1 MNKFENLL
9 KKAII
14 FLVLTSKF
22 CILFIFQNFM
32 KKYSLFLG
40 LASIFSL
47 WLLWNFSNAEY
58 NLQIDADNNEV
69 YLTSG
74 DNKITLENANKYLSW
89 NENSSNSNSWS
100 TLTVTISS
108 PNDIAKA
115 ETWNEINSWDIEWTW
130 SIDWTWTEI
139 WTWTIMTWTE
149 TSTWA
154 SRILW
159 ENINAELLTW
169 DEFDRALYWMYMN
182 WLTKYN
188 NSDEFRPYDN
198 LTREESAKMIG
209 QLYSVLWFPKE
220 DKWFNCSFVDTN
232 MFDPTL
238 AEHIYNVCRRWIF
251 RGNDKTQQY
260 MPHDNLTK
268 GQLLAV
274 LLRIFEWKMS
284 NESAQPR
291 WIEYYVKALALSMTN
306 EKNLAKFDQPV
317 SRWEASLLIFRFK
330 DMVIEEEQYK
340 LYLARL
346 SNLEWDNDTYLRQI
360 EQFKSEWE
368 SSRIASEDNSTTD
381 NSNPDS
387 NEIISWTW
395 DTASTTWSDVSLAI
409 IAWNET
415 LTNSSEFIESLN
427 WMYDNGMTS
436 YNTTES
442 FMPYQTI
449 TRAQV
454 AKMLD
459 KFATATNLTT
469 VRNLW
474 TCEFTD
480 VDPQSE
486 FKDSITKV
494 CQYGVM
500 AGSNDKFSPDQVVTK
515 AEFIAML
522 IRLFDWTKLD
532 ESINPRWT
540 EYYKRAI
547 EIWLISAQDTVSFTS
562 EIARYDVAT
571 YLYRLKVR
579 LTMYNNLNTTQ
590 LSDEILKTLSETTTT
605 GENWKINV
613 KAYVDILALNNSA
626 FTDGYVELMWERYKV
641 ERSELDSYN
650 VWSNSFV
657 RYWKLYNLENYEQI
671 WSITFILTNWA
682 LVEWTVRANKV
693 SYYLEKDPNTT
704 TYYNLTQK

>member
-1 MNKFENLL
+1 MKNFNK
-9 KKAII
+9 
-14 FLVLTSKF
+14 
-22 CILFIFQNFM
+22 ILW
-32 KKYSLFLG
+32 LC
-40 LASIFSL
+40 SIFSL
-47 WLLWNFSNAEY
+47 FFIWGAIHAEY
-58 NLQIDADNNEV
+58 NLEIDADNKEV
-69 YLTSG
+69 YLASG
-74 DNKITLENANKYLSW
+74 TDKVTLENADKYLSW
-89 NENSSNSNSWS
+89 NDSE
-100 TLTVTISS
+100 
-108 PNDIAKA
+108 A
-115 ETWNEINSWDIEWTW
+115 ETWATLSITVNSWNTTDSSSTIWTWTEVDTWSIAWTWSEINSWDIVWTW
-130 SIDWTWTEI
+130 AEVDTWSTTTWEIATWTAR
-139 WTWTIMTWTE
+139 T
-149 TSTWA
+149 
-154 SRILW
+154 LW

-188 NSDEFRPYDN
+188 NSEEFRPYDS

-220 DKWFNCSFVDTN
+220 DKWFNCNFVDTN

-238 AEHIYNVCRRWIF
+238 SEHIYNVCRWGIF

-260 MPHDNLTK
+260 MPHDKLTK

-284 NESAQPR
+284 NETGQPW

-306 EKNLAKFDQPV
+306 EMNLAKFDQPV

-330 DMVIEEEQYK
+330 DMVIDEEQYK
-340 LYLARL
+340 LYQARL
-346 SNLEWDNDTYLRQI
+346 SNLEWDSDIYLKQI
-360 EQFKSEWE
+360 EELKSKWE
-368 SSRIASEDNSTTD
+368 ESKTSAEEDLNTD

-395 DTASTTWSDVSLAI
+395 DNASATWSNVSLAI

-415 LTNSSEFIESLN
+415 LTDSSEFMESLN

-469 VRNLW
+469 VRNEW
-474 TCEFTD
+474 NCEFSD

-500 AGSNDKFSPDQVVTK
+500 AGSSDKFSPDQVVTK
-515 AEFIAML
+515 AEFVAML

-532 ESINPRWT
+532 ESVNPWWT

-547 EIWLISAQDTVSFTS
+547 EIWLISAQDTVSFTD

-579 LTMYNNLNTTQ
+579 LTMYNNLNSTQ
-590 LSDEILKTLSETTTT
+590 LSDEILKTLSETIAT
-605 GENWKINV
+605 GEDWKVNV

-626 FTDGYVELMWERYKV
+626 FTDGYIELMDQRYKV
-641 ERSELDSYN
+641 SRSELDSYN
-650 VWSNSFV
+650 VWTNSFV
-657 RYWKLYNLENYEQI
+657 RYGKLYSLETDEQI
-671 WSITFILTNWA
+671 GSVSFILTNWA
-682 LVEWTVRANKV
+682 LVEWSVRANKV

>member
-1 MNKFENLL
+1 M
-9 KKAII
+9 KKSSI
-14 FLVLTSKF
+14 FLGA
-22 CILFIFQNFM
+22 I
-32 KKYSLFLG
+32 SLLN
-40 LASIFSL
+40 II
-47 WLLWNFSNAEY
+47 LLWNFINAEY
-58 NLQIDADNNEV
+58 QLQIDEKDNEV
-69 YLTSG
+69 YLTSW
-74 DNKITLENANKYLSW
+74 DNKITLENAEKALSW
-89 NENSSNSNSWS
+89 DVNSGS
-100 TLTVTISS
+100 TLTISITS
-108 PNDIAKA
+108 PNSQTN
-115 ETWNEINSWDIEWTW
+115 TWSEINSWDTTWTW
-130 SIDWTWTEI
+130 KINTWTVVWTWTETN
-139 WTWTIMTWTE
+139 TWSTTSTWTE
-149 TSTWA
+149 TT
-154 SRILW
+154 RTLW

-169 DEFDRALYWMYMN
+169 DEFDKALYWMYKN
-182 WLTKYN
+182 WLTKYDN
-188 NSDEFRPYDN
+188 AEEFRPYDK

-238 AEHIYNVCRRWIF
+238 SEHIYNVCRRWIF
-251 RGNDKTQQY
+251 RWNDKTHQY

-284 NESAQPR
+284 NESGQPR

-306 EKNLAKFDQPV
+306 EINLAKFDQPV
-317 SRWEASLLIFRFK
+317 SRREASLLIFRFK
-330 DMVIEEEQYK
+330 SMVIDEEQYK

-346 SNLEWDNDTYLRQI
+346 NNLEWDNESYLKQI
-360 EQFKSEWE
+360 EELKSKWE
-368 SSRIASEDNSTTD
+368 ESKISNESDSNSG

-387 NEIISWTW
+387 NEIVSGTW
-395 DTASTTWSDVSLAI
+395 DNTWTSWNNVSLAI

-415 LTNSSEFIESLN
+415 LTDSSEFMESLN

-469 VRNLW
+469 VRNQW
-474 TCEFTD
+474 NCEFSD

-486 FKDSITKV
+486 FKDSITRV

-522 IRLFDWTKLD
+522 IRLFDWAKLN
-532 ESINPRWT
+532 ESVNPRRT

-547 EIWLISAQDTVSFTS
+547 EIWLISAQDTVSFTD

-579 LTMYNNLNTTQ
+579 LTMYNNLNSTQ
-590 LSDEILKTLSETTTT
+590 LSDEIVKTLSETLTTWDD
-605 GENWKINV
+605 WKINV
-613 KAYVDILALNNSA
+613 KVYVDILALNNSA
-626 FTDGYVELMWERYKV
+626 FTDGYIELLDERYKV
-641 ERSELDSYN
+641 TRSELNSYN
-650 VWSNSFV
+650 VGTNSFV
-657 RYWKLYNLENYEQI
+657 RYGKLYNIETDEQI
-671 WSITFILTNWA
+671 WSISFILTNWT
-682 LVEWTVRANKV
+682 LVEWSIRANKV

>member
-1 MNKFENLL
+1 MN
-9 KKAII
+9 
-14 FLVLTSKF
+14 F
-22 CILFIFQNFM
+22 CFLFIFQNFM

-40 LASIFSL
+40 LTAIFSIFSL
-47 WLLWNFSNAEY
+47 WNITNAEY
-58 NLQIDADNNEV
+58 NLNIDENNNEISLV
-69 YLTSG
+69 SWDTKLTI
-74 DNKITLENANKYLSW
+74 DDVNKKLASENSDINQILSW
-89 NENSSNSNSWS
+89 SWNDTS
-100 TLTVTISS
+100 TWNNVW
-108 PNDIAKA
+108 
-115 ETWNEINSWDIEWTW
+115 TWNETGSWNINTW
-130 SIDWTWTEI
+130 STIWTWTET
-139 WTWTIMTWTE
+139 WTWSENNTWNAATTWTK
-149 TSTWA
+149 TSTE
-154 SRILW
+154 SVRNFW

-169 DEFDRALYWMYMN
+169 DEFDRALYRMYMN

-188 NSDEFRPYDN
+188 NSDEFRPRDS
-198 LTREESAKMIG
+198 LTREEAAKMIG
-209 QLYSVLWFPKE
+209 QLYSVLWFSKE

-238 AEHIYNVCRRWIF
+238 SEHIYNVCRRWIF

-260 MPHDNLTK
+260 MPRDNLTK

-291 WIEYYVKALALSMTN
+291 WIEYYIKALTLSMTN
-306 EKNLAKFDQPV
+306 EKNLTKFDQPV
-317 SRWEASLLIFRFK
+317 SRREASLLIFRFK
-330 DMVIEEEQYK
+330 NMVSDEEQYK

-346 SNLEWDNDTYLRQI
+346 ANLEWDNDSYLKQI
-360 EQFKSEWE
+360 EELKSQWE
-368 SSRIASEDNSTTD
+368 ESKTSSEEISKID

-387 NEIISWTW
+387 NEIVSWTW
-395 DTASTTWSDVSLAI
+395 ENSATTWSDVSLAI

-415 LTNSSEFIESLN
+415 LTDSSEFMESLN
-427 WMYDNGMTS
+427 RMYDNGMTS

-469 VRNLW
+469 IRNEW
-474 TCEFTD
+474 NCEFSD

-486 FKDSITKV
+486 YKDSITKV
-494 CQYGVM
+494 CQYWVM
-500 AGSNDKFSPDQVVTK
+500 AGSSDKFSPDQIVTK

-522 IRLFDWTKLD
+522 IRLFDWAKLD
-532 ESINPRWT
+532 ESVNPWWT

-547 EIWLISAQDTVSFTS
+547 EIWLISAQDTVSFTD

-579 LTMYNNLNTTQ
+579 LTMYNNLNSTQ
-590 LSDEILKTLSETTTT
+590 LSDEVLKTLSETVATWDD
-605 GENWKINV
+605 WKVNV

-626 FTDGYVELMWERYKV
+626 FTDGYIEFLDERYKV
-641 ERSELDSYN
+641 SRSELDSYN
-650 VWSNSFV
+650 VGVNSFV
-657 RYWKLYNLENYEQI
+657 RYGKVYSLETDEQVG
-671 WSITFILTNWA
+671 SISFILTNWT
-682 LVEWTVRANKV
+682 LVEWSIRVNKN
-693 SYYLEKDPNTT
+693 SYYLTKDSNTT

>member
-1 MNKFENLL
+1 MF
-9 KKAII
+9 
-14 FLVLTSKF
+14 
-22 CILFIFQNFM
+22 
-32 KKYSLFLG
+32 
-40 LASIFSL
+40 SIF
-47 WLLWNFSNAEY
+47 LLWNFSNAEY
-58 NLQIDADNNEV
+58 NLQIDASNNEV
-69 YLTSG
+69 FLASG
-74 DNKITLENANKYLSW
+74 DNKITLENADKYLSW
-89 NENSSNSNSWS
+89 ANLTNTWTNSTN
-100 TLTVTISS
+100 
-108 PNDIAKA
+108 
-115 ETWNEINSWDIEWTW
+115 TWNTINSWNIAWTW
-130 SIDWTWTEI
+130 NTNTWTLAWTWTII
-139 WTWTIMTWTE
+139 WTWTKVNTWTTVTTWSK
-149 TSTWA
+149 TSTG
-154 SRILW
+154 RIFW

-169 DEFDRALYWMYMN
+169 DEFDRALYRMYMN

-188 NSDEFRPYDN
+188 NSDEFRPYDK
-198 LTREESAKMIG
+198 LTREESAKMVG
-209 QLYSVLWFPKE
+209 QLYNVLWFPKE

-238 AEHIYNVCRRWIF
+238 SEHIYNVCRRGIF
-251 RGNDKTQQY
+251 RWNDKTQQY
-260 MPHDNLTK
+260 MPRDNLTK

-291 WIEYYVKALALSMTN
+291 WIEYYVKALALWMTN
-306 EKNLAKFDQPV
+306 EMNLAKFDQPV

-330 DMVIEEEQYK
+330 NMITDEEQYK

-346 SNLEWDNDTYLRQI
+346 SNLEWDNDTYLKQI
-360 EQFKSEWE
+360 EELKSKWE
-368 SSRIASEDNSTTD
+368 ESKTSNENNSTNID
-381 NSNPDS
+381 ESNPDS
-387 NEIISWTW
+387 NEIVSWSW
-395 DTASTTWSDVSLAI
+395 DNTSTTWSNVSLAI
-409 IAWNET
+409 IAGNET
-415 LTNSSEFIESLN
+415 LTDSSEFMESLN

-469 VRNLW
+469 IRNQW
-474 TCEFTD
+474 NCEFSD
-480 VDPQSE
+480 VDSQSQY
-486 FKDSITKV
+486 KDSITKV

-500 AGSNDKFSPDQVVTK
+500 AGSNDKFSPDQIVTK

-522 IRLFDWTKLD
+522 IRLFDWAKLD
-532 ESINPRWT
+532 ESINPWWT

-547 EIWLISAQDTVSFTS
+547 EIWLITAQDTVSFTS

-579 LTMYNNLNTTQ
+579 LTMYNNLNSTQ
-590 LSDEILKTLSETTTT
+590 LSDEILKTLSETVST
-605 GENWKINV
+605 GENWKVNV

-626 FTDGYVELMWERYKV
+626 FTDGYIEFMDERYKV

-650 VWSNSFV
+650 VWTNSFV

-671 WSITFILTNWA
+671 WSITFILTNWT

>member
-1 MNKFENLL
+1 MNF
-9 KKAII
+9 
-14 FLVLTSKF
+14 VV
-22 CILFIFQNFM
+22 LFIFQNFM

-40 LASIFSL
+40 LTTIFSIV
-47 WLLWNFSNAEY
+47 LLWNFSNAEY
-58 NLQIDADNNEV
+58 NLQLDEKNNEV
-69 YLTSG
+69 YLSSG
-74 DNKITLENANKYLSW
+74 DDKITLENADKYLSW
-89 NENSSNSNSWS
+89 NDLTNTWTWSDMNSWA
-100 TLTVTISS
+100 
-108 PNDIAKA
+108 IAW
-115 ETWNEINSWDIEWTW
+115 TWNEVSTWDTVSTWAEANSWAIA
-130 SIDWTWTEI
+130 WTWTEI
-139 WTWTIMTWTE
+139 NTWTTTTWTN
-149 TSTWA
+149 TATG
-154 SRILW
+154 RILW
-159 ENINAELLTW
+159 ENIDAELLSW
-169 DEFDRALYWMYMN
+169 SEFDRALYWMYMN

-188 NSDEFRPYDN
+188 NSDDFRPYDN

-220 DKWFNCSFVDTN
+220 DKWFNCNFVDTN

-238 AEHIYNVCRRWIF
+238 SEHIYNVCKWWIF
-251 RGNDKTQQY
+251 RWNDKTQQY
-260 MPHDNLTK
+260 MPHDKLTK
-268 GQLLAV
+268 WQLLAV
-274 LLRIFEWKMS
+274 LLRIFEGKMS

-291 WIEYYVKALALSMTN
+291 WIEYYVKALTLSMTN

-330 DMVIEEEQYK
+330 DMIIDEEQYK

-346 SNLEWDNDTYLRQI
+346 SNLEWDNDSYLKQI
-360 EQFKSEWE
+360 EELKSKWE
-368 SSRIASEDNSTTD
+368 ESKILAENNSNID

-387 NEIISWTW
+387 NEIVSWTW
-395 DTASTTWSDVSLAI
+395 DDVSTTWSDVSLAI

-415 LTNSSEFIESLN
+415 LTDSSEFMESLN

-469 VRNLW
+469 IRNQW
-474 TCEFTD
+474 NCEFSD
-480 VDPQSE
+480 VNPQSE
-486 FKDSITKV
+486 FKDSITRV

-500 AGSNDKFSPDQVVTK
+500 AGSSDKFSPDQVVTK
-515 AEFIAML
+515 AEFVAML
-522 IRLFDWTKLD
+522 IRLFDWAKLD
-532 ESINPRWT
+532 ESINPWWT

-579 LTMYNNLNTTQ
+579 LTMYNNLNSTQ
-590 LSDEILKTLSETTTT
+590 LSDEILKTLSETVTT
-605 GENWKINV
+605 GEDWKVNV

-626 FTDGYVELMWERYKV
+626 FTDGYIEFMDERFKV
-641 ERSELDSYN
+641 ARSELDSYN
-650 VWSNSFV
+650 VGTNSFV
-657 RYWKLYNLENYEQI
+657 RYGKLYSLETDEQVG
-671 WSITFILTNWA
+671 SISFILTNWT
-682 LVEWTVRANKV
+682 LVEWSVRINKV
-693 SYYLEKDPNTT
+693 SYYLDKDPNTT

>member
-1 MNKFENLL
+1 M
-9 KKAII
+9 KKSSI
-14 FLVLTSKF
+14 FLGA
-22 CILFIFQNFM
+22 I
-32 KKYSLFLG
+32 SLL
-40 LASIFSL
+40 SII
-47 WLLWNFSNAEY
+47 LLWNFINAEY
-58 NLQIDADNNEV
+58 QLQIDEKDNEV
-69 YLTSG
+69 YLTSW
-74 DNKITLENANKYLSW
+74 DNKITLENAEKALSW
-89 NENSSNSNSWS
+89 DVNSGS
-100 TLTVTISS
+100 TLTISITS
-108 PNDIAKA
+108 PNSQTN
-115 ETWNEINSWDIEWTW
+115 TWSEINSWDTTWTW
-130 SIDWTWTEI
+130 EINTWTVVWTWTETN
-139 WTWTIMTWTE
+139 TWSTTSTWTE
-149 TSTWA
+149 TT
-154 SRILW
+154 RTLW

-169 DEFDRALYWMYMN
+169 DEFDKALYWMYKN
-182 WLTKYN
+182 WLTKYDN
-188 NSDEFRPYDN
+188 AEEFRPYDK

-238 AEHIYNVCRRWIF
+238 SEHIYNVCRRWIF
-251 RGNDKTQQY
+251 RWNDKTHQY

-284 NESAQPR
+284 NESGQPR

-306 EKNLAKFDQPV
+306 EINLAKFDQPV
-317 SRWEASLLIFRFK
+317 SRREASLLIFRFK
-330 DMVIEEEQYK
+330 SMVIDEEQYK

-346 SNLEWDNDTYLRQI
+346 NNLEWDNESYLKQI
-360 EQFKSEWE
+360 EELKSKWE
-368 SSRIASEDNSTTD
+368 ESKISNESDSNSD

-387 NEIISWTW
+387 NEIISGTW
-395 DTASTTWSDVSLAI
+395 DNTWTSWNNVSLAI

-415 LTNSSEFIESLN
+415 LTDSSEFMESLN

-469 VRNLW
+469 VRNQW
-474 TCEFTD
+474 NCEFSD

-486 FKDSITKV
+486 FKDSITRV

-522 IRLFDWTKLD
+522 IRLFDWVKLN
-532 ESINPRWT
+532 ESVNPRRT

-547 EIWLISAQDTVSFTS
+547 EIWLISAQDTVSFTD

-579 LTMYNNLNTTQ
+579 LTMYNNLNSTQ
-590 LSDEILKTLSETTTT
+590 LSDEIVKTLSETVTTWDD
-605 GENWKINV
+605 WKINV
-613 KAYVDILALNNSA
+613 KVYVDILALNNSA
-626 FTDGYVELMWERYKV
+626 FTDGYIELLDERYKV
-641 ERSELDSYN
+641 TRSELNSYN
-650 VWSNSFV
+650 VGTNSFV
-657 RYWKLYNLENYEQI
+657 RYGKLYNIETDEQI
-671 WSITFILTNWA
+671 WSISFILTNWT
-682 LVEWTVRANKV
+682 LVEWSIRANKV

>member
-1 MNKFENLL
+1 
-9 KKAII
+9 
-14 FLVLTSKF
+14 
-22 CILFIFQNFM
+22 M
-32 KKYSLFLG
+32 KKYSIFLWF
-40 LASIFSL
+40 ATVFSIS
-47 WLLWNFSNAEY
+47 LLWNFSNAEY
-58 NLQIDADNNEV
+58 NLQIDTDKNEV
-69 YLTSG
+69 YLTSW
-74 DNKITLENANKYLSW
+74 DDKITLENADKYLSW
-89 NENSSNSNSWS
+89 SEVNSWS
-100 TLTVTISS
+100 TLTISVTS
-108 PNDIAKA
+108 PNTQSN
-115 ETWNEINSWDIEWTW
+115 TWSVVNSWDAVWTWNIGTWDIIWTW
-130 SIDWTWTEI
+130 SEI
-139 WTWTIMTWTE
+139 ISGDVAWSWVMMTWT
-149 TSTWA
+149 T
-154 SRILW
+154 RVLW

-209 QLYSVLWFPKE
+209 QLYSVLWFPKD

-238 AEHIYNVCRRWIF
+238 SEHIYNVCRRWIF
-251 RGNDKTQQY
+251 RWNDKTQQY
-260 MPHDNLTK
+260 MPRDNLTK

-274 LLRIFEWKMS
+274 LLRIFEGKMS

-317 SRWEASLLIFRFK
+317 SRREASLLIFRFK

-340 LYLARL
+340 LYQARL
-346 SNLEWDNDTYLRQI
+346 SNLEWDNDTYLKQI

-368 SSRIASEDNSTTD
+368 SSRNVVEDGINS

-387 NEIISWTW
+387 NEIVSWTW
-395 DTASTTWSDVSLAI
+395 SNVVTWSDVSLAI

-415 LTNSSEFIESLN
+415 LTDSSEFMESLN

-459 KFATATNLTT
+459 KFAVATNLTT
-469 VRNLW
+469 VRNQW
-474 TCEFTD
+474 NCEFSD

-522 IRLFDWTKLD
+522 IRLFDWAKLD
-532 ESINPRWT
+532 ESINPWWT

-579 LTMYNNLNTTQ
+579 LTMYNNLNSTQ
-590 LSDEILKTLSETTTT
+590 LSDEILKTLSETVTT
-605 GENWKINV
+605 GENWKLNV

-626 FTDGYVELMWERYKV
+626 FTDGYIEFMDERYKV
-641 ERSELDSYN
+641 IRSELDSYN
-650 VWSNSFV
+650 VWTNSFV
-657 RYWKLYNLENYEQI
+657 RYWKLYGLETDEQVG
-671 WSITFILTNWA
+671 SISFILTNWT
-682 LVEWTVRANKV
+682 LVEWSVRVNKI
-693 SYYLEKDPNTT
+693 SYYLEKDSNTT

>member
-1 MNKFENLL
+1 M
-9 KKAII
+9 KKSSI
-14 FLVLTSKF
+14 FLGA
-22 CILFIFQNFM
+22 I
-32 KKYSLFLG
+32 SLL
-40 LASIFSL
+40 SII
-47 WLLWNFSNAEY
+47 LLWNFINAEY
-58 NLQIDADNNEV
+58 QLQIDEKDNKV
-69 YLTSG
+69 YLTSW
-74 DNKITLENANKYLSW
+74 DNKITLENAEKALSW
-89 NENSSNSNSWS
+89 DVNSGS
-100 TLTVTISS
+100 TLTISITS
-108 PNDIAKA
+108 PNSQTN
-115 ETWNEINSWDIEWTW
+115 TWSEINSWDTTWTW
-130 SIDWTWTEI
+130 EINTWTVVWTWTETN
-139 WTWTIMTWTE
+139 TWSTTSTWTE
-149 TSTWA
+149 TT
-154 SRILW
+154 RTLW

-169 DEFDRALYWMYMN
+169 DEFDKALYWMYKN
-182 WLTKYN
+182 WLTKYDN
-188 NSDEFRPYDN
+188 AEEFRPYDK

-238 AEHIYNVCRRWIF
+238 SEHIYNVCRRWIF
-251 RGNDKTQQY
+251 RWNDKTHQY

-284 NESAQPR
+284 NESGQPR

-306 EKNLAKFDQPV
+306 EINLAKFDQPV
-317 SRWEASLLIFRFK
+317 SRREASLLIFRFK
-330 DMVIEEEQYK
+330 SMIIDEEQYK

-346 SNLEWDNDTYLRQI
+346 NNLEWNNDTYLKQI
-360 EQFKSEWE
+360 EELKSKWE
-368 SSRIASEDNSTTD
+368 ESKISNESDSNSD

-387 NEIISWTW
+387 NEIVSGTW
-395 DTASTTWSDVSLAI
+395 DNTWTSWNNVSLAI

-415 LTNSSEFIESLN
+415 LTDSSEFMESLN

-469 VRNLW
+469 VRNQW
-474 TCEFTD
+474 NCEFSD

-486 FKDSITKV
+486 FKDSITRV

-522 IRLFDWTKLD
+522 IRLFDWAKLD
-532 ESINPRWT
+532 ESVNPRRT

-547 EIWLISAQDTVSFTS
+547 EIWLISAQDTVSFTD

-579 LTMYNNLNTTQ
+579 LTMYNNLNSTQ
-590 LSDEILKTLSETTTT
+590 LSDEIVKTLSETVTTWDD
-605 GENWKINV
+605 WKINV
-613 KAYVDILALNNSA
+613 KVYVDILALNNSA
-626 FTDGYVELMWERYKV
+626 FTDGYIELLDERYKV
-641 ERSELDSYN
+641 TRSELNSYN
-650 VWSNSFV
+650 VGTNSFV
-657 RYWKLYNLENYEQI
+657 RYGKLYNIETDEQV
-671 WSITFILTNWA
+671 WSISFILTNWT
-682 LVEWTVRANKV
+682 LVEWSIRANKV

>member
-1 MNKFENLL
+1 M
-9 KKAII
+9 KKSSI
-14 FLVLTSKF
+14 FLGA
-22 CILFIFQNFM
+22 I
-32 KKYSLFLG
+32 SLL
-40 LASIFSL
+40 SII
-47 WLLWNFSNAEY
+47 LLWNFINAEY
-58 NLQIDADNNEV
+58 QLQIDEKDNEV
-69 YLTSG
+69 YLTSW
-74 DNKITLENANKYLSW
+74 DNKITLENAEKALSW
-89 NENSSNSNSWS
+89 DVNSGS
-100 TLTVTISS
+100 TLSVSITS
-108 PNDIAKA
+108 PNSQTN
-115 ETWNEINSWDIEWTW
+115 TWSEINSWDTTWTW
-130 SIDWTWTEI
+130 EINTWTVVWTWTETN
-139 WTWTIMTWTE
+139 TWSTTSTWTE
-149 TSTWA
+149 TT
-154 SRILW
+154 RTLW

-169 DEFDRALYWMYMN
+169 DEFDKALYWMYKN
-182 WLTKYN
+182 WLTKYDN
-188 NSDEFRPYDN
+188 AEEFRPYDK

-238 AEHIYNVCRRWIF
+238 SEHIYNVCRRWIF
-251 RGNDKTQQY
+251 RWNDKTHQY

-284 NESAQPR
+284 NESGQPR

-306 EKNLAKFDQPV
+306 EINLAKFDQPV
-317 SRWEASLLIFRFK
+317 SRREASLLIFRFK
-330 DMVIEEEQYK
+330 SMIIDEEQYK

-346 SNLEWDNDTYLRQI
+346 NNLEWDNDAYLKQI
-360 EQFKSEWE
+360 EELKSKWE
-368 SSRIASEDNSTTD
+368 ESKISNESDSNSD

-387 NEIISWTW
+387 NEIVSGTW
-395 DTASTTWSDVSLAI
+395 DNTWTSWNNVSLAI

-415 LTNSSEFIESLN
+415 LTDSSEFMESIN

-469 VRNLW
+469 VRNQW
-474 TCEFTD
+474 NCEFSD

-486 FKDSITKV
+486 FKDSITRV

-522 IRLFDWTKLD
+522 IRLFDWAKLD
-532 ESINPRWT
+532 ESVNPRRT

-547 EIWLISAQDTVSFTS
+547 EIWLISAQDTVSFTD

-579 LTMYNNLNTTQ
+579 LTMYNNLNSTQ
-590 LSDEILKTLSETTTT
+590 LSDEIVKTLSETVTTWDD
-605 GENWKINV
+605 WKINV
-613 KAYVDILALNNSA
+613 KVYVDILALNNSA
-626 FTDGYVELMWERYKV
+626 FTDGYIELLDERYKV
-641 ERSELDSYN
+641 TRSELNSYN
-650 VWSNSFV
+650 VGTNSFV
-657 RYWKLYNLENYEQI
+657 RYGKLYNIETDEQI
-671 WSITFILTNWA
+671 WSVSFILTNWT
-682 LVEWTVRANKV
+682 LVEWSIRANKV

>member
-1 MNKFENLL
+1 
-9 KKAII
+9 
-14 FLVLTSKF
+14 
-22 CILFIFQNFM
+22 M
-32 KKYSLFLG
+32 KKYSIFLG
-40 LASIFSL
+40 LATILSISL
-47 WLLWNFSNAEY
+47 VWN
-58 NLQIDADNNEV
+58 
-69 YLTSG
+69 
-74 DNKITLENANKYLSW
+74 
-89 NENSSNSNSWS
+89 
-100 TLTVTISS
+100 TI
-108 PNDIAKA
+108 KA
-115 ETWNEINSWDIEWTW
+115 ESAI
-130 SIDWTWTEI
+130 TWTGNEI
-139 WTWTIMTWTE
+139 WTWNCTLQIDEKNNKVYLKCWDKEVQLENAEEFLSWSKSESSSGSTLSITITSPNDSQTNTWSESNSWDTVWTWDISTWSIAWTWAEISSWDVMWTWAETTTWTVATWSE
-149 TSTWA
+149 ASTWTV
-154 SRILW
+154 RVLW
-159 ENINAELLTW
+159 EHVNAELLTW

-188 NSDEFRPYDN
+188 NSEEFRPYDN

-220 DKWFNCSFVDTN
+220 DKWFNCNFVDTN

-238 AEHIYNVCRRWIF
+238 SEHIYNVCRRWIF
-251 RGNDKTQQY
+251 RWNDKTQQY

-284 NESAQPR
+284 NESGQPR
-291 WIEYYVKALALSMTN
+291 WIEYYIKALTLSMTN

-330 DMVIEEEQYK
+330 NMVSDEEQYK

-346 SNLEWDNDTYLRQI
+346 TNLEWDNDSYLKQI
-360 EQFKSEWE
+360 EEMKAQWE
-368 SSRIASEDNSTTD
+368 ESKTAVENDSNVD

-387 NEIISWTW
+387 NDIISWTW
-395 DTASTTWSDVSLAI
+395 ENATTTWSDVSLAI

-415 LTNSSEFIESLN
+415 LTDSSEFMESLN

-469 VRNLW
+469 IRNEW
-474 TCEFTD
+474 SCEFSD

-486 FKDSITKV
+486 YKDSITKV

-500 AGSNDKFSPDQVVTK
+500 AGSNDKFSPDQIVTK
-515 AEFIAML
+515 AEFVAML
-522 IRLFDWTKLD
+522 IRLFDGAKLD
-532 ESINPRWT
+532 ESVNPWWT

-547 EIWLISAQDTVSFTS
+547 EIWLISAQDTVSFTD

-579 LTMYNNLNTTQ
+579 LTMYNNLNSTQ
-590 LSDEILKTLSETTTT
+590 LSDEILKTLSETVTT
-605 GENWKINV
+605 GEDWKVKV

-626 FTDGYVELMWERYKV
+626 FTDGYIEFMDQRYKV
-641 ERSELDSYN
+641 SRSELDSYN
-650 VWSNSFV
+650 VGTNSFV
-657 RYWKLYNLENYEQI
+657 RYGKLYSLETDEQI
-671 WSITFILTNWA
+671 GSVSFILTNWT
-682 LVEWTVRANKV
+682 LVEWSVRANKV

>member
-1 MNKFENLL
+1 
-9 KKAII
+9 
-14 FLVLTSKF
+14 
-22 CILFIFQNFM
+22 M
-32 KKYSLFLG
+32 KKYSIFLWLF
-40 LASIFSL
+40 AIFSIS
-47 WLLWNFSNAEY
+47 LLWNFSNAEY
-58 NLQIDADNNEV
+58 NIQIDANNNEI
-69 YLTSG
+69 YLASG
-74 DNKITLENANKYLSW
+74 DNKITLENADKYLSW
-89 NENSSNSNSWS
+89 ANLTNTWTNLTNTWNNTNSWA
-100 TLTVTISS
+100 
-108 PNDIAKA
+108 IAW
-115 ETWNEINSWDIEWTW
+115 TWNNNTWTLA
-130 SIDWTWTEI
+130 WTWTAI
-139 WTWTIMTWTE
+139 WTWAQVNTWTTVTTWSK
-149 TSTWA
+149 TSTG
-154 SRILW
+154 RIFW
-159 ENINAELLTW
+159 ENVNAELLTW
-169 DEFDRALYWMYMN
+169 DEFDRALYRMYMN

-238 AEHIYNVCRRWIF
+238 SEHIYNVCRRGIF
-251 RGNDKTQQY
+251 RWNDKTQQY
-260 MPHDNLTK
+260 MPRDNLTK

-291 WIEYYVKALALSMTN
+291 WIEYYVKALALWMTN
-306 EKNLAKFDQPV
+306 EMNLSKFDQPV

-330 DMVIEEEQYK
+330 NMITDEEQYK

-346 SNLEWDNDTYLRQI
+346 NNLEWDNDSYLKQI
-360 EQFKSEWE
+360 EELKSKWE
-368 SSRIASEDNSTTD
+368 ESKTSNENNDTNIDE
-381 NSNPDS
+381 SNPDS
-387 NEIISWTW
+387 NEIVSWSW
-395 DTASTTWSDVSLAI
+395 DSTSTTWSNVSLAI

-415 LTNSSEFIESLN
+415 LTDSSEFMESIN

-469 VRNLW
+469 IRNQW
-474 TCEFTD
+474 NCEFSD
-480 VDPQSE
+480 VDSQSQY
-486 FKDSITKV
+486 KDSITKV

-500 AGSNDKFSPDQVVTK
+500 AGSNDKFSPDQIVTK

-522 IRLFDWTKLD
+522 IRLFDWAKLD
-532 ESINPRWT
+532 ESVNPWWT

-579 LTMYNNLNTTQ
+579 LTMYNNLNSTQ
-590 LSDEILKTLSETTTT
+590 LSDEILKTLSETVST
-605 GENWKINV
+605 GENWKVNV

-626 FTDGYVELMWERYKV
+626 FTDGYIEFMNERYKV

-650 VWSNSFV
+650 VWTNSFV

>member
-1 MNKFENLL
+1 M
-9 KKAII
+9 KKSSI
-14 FLVLTSKF
+14 FLGA
-22 CILFIFQNFM
+22 I
-32 KKYSLFLG
+32 SLL
-40 LASIFSL
+40 SII
-47 WLLWNFSNAEY
+47 LLWNFINAEY
-58 NLQIDADNNEV
+58 QLQIDEKDNEV
-69 YLTSG
+69 YLTSW
-74 DNKITLENANKYLSW
+74 DNKITLENAEKALSW
-89 NENSSNSNSWS
+89 DVNSGS
-100 TLTVTISS
+100 TLSVSITS
-108 PNDIAKA
+108 PNSQTN
-115 ETWNEINSWDIEWTW
+115 TWSEINSWDTTWTW
-130 SIDWTWTEI
+130 EINTWTVVWTWTETN
-139 WTWTIMTWTE
+139 TWSTTSTWTE
-149 TSTWA
+149 TT
-154 SRILW
+154 RTLW

-169 DEFDRALYWMYMN
+169 DEFDKALYWMYKN
-182 WLTKYN
+182 WLTKYDN
-188 NSDEFRPYDN
+188 AEEFRPYDK

-238 AEHIYNVCRRWIF
+238 SEHIYNVCRRWIF
-251 RGNDKTQQY
+251 RWNDKTHQY

-284 NESAQPR
+284 NESGQPR

-306 EKNLAKFDQPV
+306 EINLAKFDQPV
-317 SRWEASLLIFRFK
+317 SRREASLLIFRFK
-330 DMVIEEEQYK
+330 SMIIDEEQYK

-346 SNLEWDNDTYLRQI
+346 NNLEWDNDAYLKQI
-360 EQFKSEWE
+360 EELKSKWE
-368 SSRIASEDNSTTD
+368 ESKISNESDSNSD

-387 NEIISWTW
+387 NEIVSGTW
-395 DTASTTWSDVSLAI
+395 DNTWTSWNNVSLAI

-415 LTNSSEFIESLN
+415 LTDSSEFMESLN

-459 KFATATNLTT
+459 KFATATSLTT
-469 VRNLW
+469 VRNQW
-474 TCEFTD
+474 NCEFSD

-486 FKDSITKV
+486 FKDSITRV

-522 IRLFDWTKLD
+522 IRLFDWAKLD
-532 ESINPRWT
+532 ESVNPRRT

-547 EIWLISAQDTVSFTS
+547 EIWLISAQDTVSFTD

-579 LTMYNNLNTTQ
+579 LTMYNNLNSTQ
-590 LSDEILKTLSETTTT
+590 LSDEIVKTLSETVTTWDD
-605 GENWKINV
+605 WKINV
-613 KAYVDILALNNSA
+613 KVYVDILALNNSA
-626 FTDGYVELMWERYKV
+626 FTDGYIELLDERYKV
-641 ERSELDSYN
+641 TRSELNSYN
-650 VWSNSFV
+650 VGTNSFV
-657 RYWKLYNLENYEQI
+657 RYGKLYNI
-671 WSITFILTNWA
+671 
-682 LVEWTVRANKV
+682 
-693 SYYLEKDPNTT
+693 
-704 TYYNLTQK
+704 

>member
-1 MNKFENLL
+1 M
-9 KKAII
+9 KKSSI
-14 FLVLTSKF
+14 FLGA
-22 CILFIFQNFM
+22 I
-32 KKYSLFLG
+32 SLL
-40 LASIFSL
+40 SII
-47 WLLWNFSNAEY
+47 LLWNFINAEY
-58 NLQIDADNNEV
+58 QLQIDEKDNEV
-69 YLTSG
+69 YLTSW
-74 DNKITLENANKYLSW
+74 DNKITLENAEKALSW
-89 NENSSNSNSWS
+89 DVNSGS
-100 TLTVTISS
+100 TLTISITS
-108 PNDIAKA
+108 PNSQTN
-115 ETWNEINSWDIEWTW
+115 TWSEINSWDTTWTW
-130 SIDWTWTEI
+130 KINTWTVVWTWTETN
-139 WTWTIMTWTE
+139 TWSTNSTWTE
-149 TSTWA
+149 TT
-154 SRILW
+154 RTLW

-169 DEFDRALYWMYMN
+169 DEFDKALYWMYKN
-182 WLTKYN
+182 WLTKYDN
-188 NSDEFRPYDN
+188 AEEFRPYDK

-238 AEHIYNVCRRWIF
+238 SEHIYNVCRRWIF
-251 RGNDKTQQY
+251 RWNDKTHQY

-284 NESAQPR
+284 NESGQPR

-306 EKNLAKFDQPV
+306 EINLAKFDQPV
-317 SRWEASLLIFRFK
+317 SRREASLLIFRFK
-330 DMVIEEEQYK
+330 SMIIDEEQYK

-346 SNLEWDNDTYLRQI
+346 NNLEWDNDAYLKQI
-360 EQFKSEWE
+360 EELKSKWE
-368 SSRIASEDNSTTD
+368 ESKISNESDSNSD

-387 NEIISWTW
+387 NEIVSGTW
-395 DTASTTWSDVSLAI
+395 DNTWTSWNNVSLAI

-415 LTNSSEFIESLN
+415 LTDSSEFMESLN

-469 VRNLW
+469 VRNQW
-474 TCEFTD
+474 NCEFSD

-486 FKDSITKV
+486 FKDSITRV

-522 IRLFDWTKLD
+522 IRLFDWAKLN
-532 ESINPRWT
+532 ESVNPRRT

-547 EIWLISAQDTVSFTS
+547 EIWLISAQDTVSFTD

-579 LTMYNNLNTTQ
+579 LTMYNNLNSTQ
-590 LSDEILKTLSETTTT
+590 LSDEIVKTLSETVTTWDD
-605 GENWKINV
+605 WKINV
-613 KAYVDILALNNSA
+613 KVYVDILALNNSA
-626 FTDGYVELMWERYKV
+626 FTDGYIELLDERYKV
-641 ERSELDSYN
+641 TRSELNSYN
-650 VWSNSFV
+650 VGTNSFV
-657 RYWKLYNLENYEQI
+657 RYGKLYNIETDEQV
-671 WSITFILTNWA
+671 WSISFILTNWT
-682 LVEWTVRANKV
+682 LVEWSIRANKV

>member
-1 MNKFENLL
+1 M
-9 KKAII
+9 KKSSI
-14 FLVLTSKF
+14 FLGA
-22 CILFIFQNFM
+22 I
-32 KKYSLFLG
+32 SLL
-40 LASIFSL
+40 SII
-47 WLLWNFSNAEY
+47 LLWNFINAEY
-58 NLQIDADNNEV
+58 QLQIDEKDNEV
-69 YLTSG
+69 YLTSW
-74 DNKITLENANKYLSW
+74 DNKITLENAEKALSW
-89 NENSSNSNSWS
+89 DVNSGS
-100 TLTVTISS
+100 TLTVSITS
-108 PNDIAKA
+108 PNSQTN
-115 ETWNEINSWDIEWTW
+115 TWSEINSWDTTWTW
-130 SIDWTWTEI
+130 EINTWTVVWTWTETN
-139 WTWTIMTWTE
+139 TWSTTSTWTE
-149 TSTWA
+149 TT
-154 SRILW
+154 RTLW

-169 DEFDRALYWMYMN
+169 DEFDKALYWMYKN
-182 WLTKYN
+182 WLTKYDN
-188 NSDEFRPYDN
+188 AEEFRPYDK

-238 AEHIYNVCRRWIF
+238 SEHIYNVCRRWIF
-251 RGNDKTQQY
+251 RWNDKTHQY

-284 NESAQPR
+284 NESGQPR

-306 EKNLAKFDQPV
+306 EINLAKFDQPV
-317 SRWEASLLIFRFK
+317 SRREASLLIFRFK
-330 DMVIEEEQYK
+330 SMIIDEEQYK

-346 SNLEWDNDTYLRQI
+346 NNLEWDNDAYLKQI
-360 EQFKSEWE
+360 EELKSKWE
-368 SSRIASEDNSTTD
+368 ESKISNESDSNSD

-387 NEIISWTW
+387 NEIVSGTW
-395 DTASTTWSDVSLAI
+395 DNTWTSWNNVSLAI

-415 LTNSSEFIESLN
+415 LTDSSEFMESIN

-469 VRNLW
+469 VRNQW
-474 TCEFTD
+474 NCEFSD

-486 FKDSITKV
+486 FKDSITRV

-522 IRLFDWTKLD
+522 IRLFDWAKLD
-532 ESINPRWT
+532 ESVNPRRT

-547 EIWLISAQDTVSFTS
+547 EIWLISAQDTVSFTD

-579 LTMYNNLNTTQ
+579 LTMYNNLNSTQ
-590 LSDEILKTLSETTTT
+590 LSDEIVKTLSETVTTWDD
-605 GENWKINV
+605 WKINV
-613 KAYVDILALNNSA
+613 KVYVDILALNNSA
-626 FTDGYVELMWERYKV
+626 FTDGYIELLDERYKV
-641 ERSELDSYN
+641 TRSELNSYN
-650 VWSNSFV
+650 VGTNSFV
-657 RYWKLYNLENYEQI
+657 RYGKLYNIETDEQV
-671 WSITFILTNWA
+671 WSISFILTNWT
-682 LVEWTVRANKV
+682 LVEWSIRANKV

>member
-1 MNKFENLL
+1 
-9 KKAII
+9 
-14 FLVLTSKF
+14 
-22 CILFIFQNFM
+22 M
-32 KKYSLFLG
+32 KKYSIFLG
-40 LASIFSL
+40 LSAIFSIS
-47 WLLWNFSNAEY
+47 LLWNFSNAEY
-58 NLQIDADNNEV
+58 NLQIDADKNEV
-69 YLTSG
+69 YLTSW
-74 DNKITLENANKYLSW
+74 DDKITLENADKYLSW
-89 NENSSNSNSWS
+89 NESNNNSWS
-100 TLTVTISS
+100 TLSVSVTS
-108 PNDIAKA
+108 PNTQAN
-115 ETWNEINSWDIEWTW
+115 TWSESNSWNIAWTW
-130 SIDWTWTEI
+130 DVNTWSTVWTWTVT
-139 WTWTIMTWTE
+139 TWSAA
-149 TSTWA
+149 STWA
-154 SRILW
+154 TRVFW

-238 AEHIYNVCRRWIF
+238 AEHIYNVCRRGIF
-251 RGNDKTQQY
+251 RWNDKTQQY

-284 NESAQPR
+284 NETAQPR
-291 WIEYYVKALALSMTN
+291 WIEYYVKALTLSMTN
-306 EKNLAKFDQPV
+306 EKILAKFDQPV
-317 SRWEASLLIFRFK
+317 SRREASLLIFRFK
-330 DMVIEEEQYK
+330 NMVSDEEQYK

-346 SNLEWDNDTYLRQI
+346 TNLEWDNDSYLKQN
-360 EQFKSEWE
+360 EELKSQWE
-368 SSRIASEDNSTTD
+368 ESKTSSEEEDSKID

-387 NEIISWTW
+387 NEIVSWTW
-395 DTASTTWSDVSLAI
+395 ENATTTWSDVSLAI
-409 IAWNET
+409 IAWNEK
-415 LTNSSEFIESLN
+415 LTDSSEFMESLN

-474 TCEFTD
+474 TCKFTD

-500 AGSNDKFSPDQVVTK
+500 AGSSDKFSPDQVVTK

-522 IRLFDWTKLD
+522 IRLFDWAKLD
-532 ESINPRWT
+532 ESVNPWWT

-547 EIWLISAQDTVSFTS
+547 EIWLISAQDTVSFTD

-579 LTMYNNLNTTQ
+579 LTMYNNLNSTQ
-590 LSDEILKTLSETTTT
+590 LSDEVLKTLSETVATWDD
-605 GENWKINV
+605 WKVNV

-626 FTDGYVELMWERYKV
+626 FTDGYIEFLDERYKV
-641 ERSELDSYN
+641 SRSELDSYN
-650 VWSNSFV
+650 VGVNSFV
-657 RYWKLYNLENYEQI
+657 RYGKVYSLETDEQVG
-671 WSITFILTNWA
+671 SISFILTNWT
-682 LVEWTVRANKV
+682 LVEWSIRVNKN
-693 SYYLEKDPNTT
+693 SYYLTKDSNTT